1 MTYEKVK
8 PPIMAG
14 IVRTSESKG
23 SYEELLRE
31 GREKEPFYVNHII
44 LLSQKSLYILI
55 ECTTILFRRN
65 TT

>member
-14 IVRTSESKG
+14 IVRTSKNKS

-31 GREKEPFYVNHII
+31 GREKEPCHVNHII
-44 LLSQKSLYILI
+44 LLSQKSLCILI
-55 ECTTILFRRN
+55 ERTTILFRRN
-65 TT
+65 IT